1 MPTILLQEIID
12 ILNSWKEG
20 LGTQLEQ
27 ALESL
32 SNLEDNT
39 DELETYLSSI
49 DNYLSSIN
57 EDTSFISSDTS
68 SIDSRINTISGII
81 SDINSKL
88 ATANNHLNNISS
100 NTASVVT
107 PISNI
112 KSNTDTL
119 VQNSNSINSN
129 LTAVS
134 NNIGTI
140 SANTGI
146 SATYTEATATN
157 TGNILQKVTTMA
169 SDTTQL
175 RADNQ
180 NILDVLDSINDAVQL
195 IPHDVQARNVT
206 YDPSTSG
213 IIATNVQDA
222 IDALSSDL
230 SDKVDTTDF
239 YATNLPISAND
250 STNTKDY
257 IDSGLS
263 GKQNALSNQA
273 ITITPN
279 TLVLSGLTG
288 ACYQYGKVVC
298 LFVQTASPTSEVA
311 YESILLTGLP
321 KPVYASGNN
330 RVSLT
335 DRATNKPYRFRITDS
350 GQLQE
355 WYNSSGKIPSGA
367 DLYGTIVYLA
377 E

>member
-12 ILNSWKEG
+12 LLNSWKEG

-57 EDTSFISSDTS
+57 DDTSSISSDTS

-88 ATANNHLNNISS
+88 ATTNNHLNNISS

-129 LTAVS
+129 VTAVS

-180 NILDVLDSINDAVQL
+180 NILDVLDSINDAVQQ
-195 IPHDVQARNVT
+195 IPHDVHASDVL

-213 IIATNVQDA
+213 LIATNVQDA
-222 IDALSSDL
+222 IDALNSNL
-230 SDKVDTTDF
+230 SDKVDTSVF
-239 YATNLPISAND
+239 YATEMPISAID
-250 STNTKDY
+250 SNNTKDY

-263 GKQNALSNQA
+263 GKQNR
-273 ITITPN
+273 TW
-279 TLVLSGLTG
+279 TLLGTLTG
-288 ACYQYGKVVC
+288 TQTLTLPNGWNEAFVVGRFGGNAQYG
-298 LFVQTASPTSEVA
+298 FTS
-311 YESILLTGLP
+311 YIISTHTG
-321 KPVYASGNN
+321 N
-330 RVSLT
+330 
-335 DRATNKPYRFRITDS
+335 PYRFINGCGQSTDNHQIIWKIVGGDTIS
-350 GQLQE
+350 FDT
-355 WYNSSGKIPSGA
+355 WKYNGTDYTTTSS
-367 DLYGTIVYLA
+367 LIVYYR
-377 E
+377 

>member
-12 ILNSWKEG
+12 LLNSWKEG

-57 EDTSFISSDTS
+57 HDVVAISEDTA
-68 SIDSRINTISGII
+68 SIDIRINTISGII

-107 PISNI
+107 PVTNI

-119 VQNSNSINSN
+119 VQNSNSINANVS
-129 LTAVS
+129 AVS

-180 NILDVLDSINDAVQL
+180 NILDVLDSINDAVQQ
-195 IPHDVQARNVT
+195 IPHDVHASDVL

-230 SDKVDTTDF
+230 SSKVDTSDF
-239 YATNLPISAND
+239 NAQALPITSG
-250 STNTKDY
+250 STTNTKDY

-263 GKQNALSNQA
+263 GKADTSTTYTKTEVDN
-273 ITITPN
+273 
-279 TLVLSGLTG
+279 LVPKYFDLT
-288 ACYQYGKVVC
+288 AN
-298 LFVQTASPTSEVA
+298 VQTADSGISPFSYYAQPEKTDSNIHNILSVTVIDTNFNNPAIAVFYSVSENVYKFMIYSARTGNVKIRVA
-311 YESILLTGLP
+311 Y
-321 KPVYASGNN
+321 N
-330 RVSLT
+330 
-335 DRATNKPYRFRITDS
+335 
-350 GQLQE
+350 
-355 WYNSSGKIPSGA
+355 
-367 DLYGTIVYLA
+367 
-377 E
+377 

>member
-12 ILNSWKEG
+12 LLNSWKEG

-57 EDTSFISSDTS
+57 HDVVSISEDTA

-112 KSNTDTL
+112 KNNTDTL

-129 LTAVS
+129 VTAVS

-230 SDKVDTTDF
+230 SDKVDTSDF
-239 YATNLPISAND
+239 NASVMPISASD
-250 STNTKDY
+250 STATKTY
-257 IDSGLS
+257 IDNKLS
-263 GKQNALSNQA
+263 GKEDTLST
-273 ITITPN
+273 ISGTITAN
-279 TLVLSGLTG
+279 SSGG
-288 ACYQYGKVVC
+288 W
-298 LFVQTASPTSEVA
+298 SA
-311 YESILLTGLP
+311 Y
-321 KPVYASGNN
+321 
-330 RVSLT
+330 
-335 DRATNKPYRFRITDS
+335 
-350 GQLQE
+350 GQLQK
-355 WYNSSGKIPSGA
+355 YGNVVSFYIDANKSSALSSGWNTIATLQSGFRPTYNFDFA
-367 DLYGTIVYLA
+367 MIDPGSDFASEGKVNTDGTIQVYKNA
-377 E
+377 NSTTRIRAQATFII